1 MEAWVL
7 IPITA
12 VFMGLFLA
20 MRNER
25 VRRILR
31 CPVYKI
37 PADVEVVQRYHEP
50 SKPVRVKRC
59 SLLNSKQVTCQ
70 QTCIHQAL

>member
-12 VFMGLFLA
+12 VFLGLLLLL
-20 MRNER
+20 RNET
-25 VRRILR
+25 VWRRLF

-37 PADVEVVQRYHEP
+37 PADIEVVQRYQNS
-50 SKPVRVKRC
+50 SKPVRVKSC
-59 SLLNSKQVTCQ
+59 SLLNSKRVTCSQ
-70 QTCIHQAL
+70 ACIHQAH